1 MAGVAAGAMS
11 DEAAQRPASA
21 AVVERRLDDLV
32 RAHELRRRQ
41 LPRAIAVG
49 LLAGLIA
56 VAFRWSLSAVELA
69 RDRLTELAHG
79 WGLAGIAAPLALAI
93 GGAVLSTA
101 LVRRF
106 APEAGGSGIPHLK
119 AVFDHLRSLAWARV
133 LPVKFVGGVLAIG
146 GGLALG
152 REGPTIQM
160 GGAVG
165 QMVGGWLR
173 CTPRERRT
181 LIAAGAG
188 AGLSAA
194 FNAPL
199 AGLVFVLE
207 ELQRDFGAHVFAAT
221 LAASVTADIVARL
234 LMGQSP
240 VFRVTIDTIPELDLL
255 VLAGIVGVAAAL
267 GGVAFNR
274 GLLASLSAFDRL
286 RERFRLAPAMV
297 AGALVG
303 LTLWWAPALV
313 GTGHVLTTTMLAGD
327 LGAAA
332 LVGIFVVRFALTL
345 VSYGCGAPGGVFAP
359 MLILGGALGLAI
371 AAVAGAVLPLTP
383 NDVRAV
389 AVVGMAAY
397 FAAVV
402 RAPLTGI
409 VLMIEMT
416 GQYALILPLALA
428 SAVAFGTAE
437 WLRDPPLYRSLLE
450 RELRAARAAQPLAD
464 PLLLDLTIAAG
475 APFDGRRV
483 RDLALPPGAL
493 LVSIE
498 RGGAHLVPTAD
509 SLVGDGDRIHVIVA
523 PEAAAAVTLLRH
535 GAGA

>member
-1 MAGVAAGAMS
+1 M
-11 DEAAQRPASA
+11 
-21 AVVERRLDDLV
+21 VERRLDDLV

-49 LLAGLIA
+49 LVAGLIA
-56 VAFRWSLSAVELA
+56 VAFRWALRSAELG
-69 RDRLTELAHG
+69 RGELTALAHG
-79 WGLAGIAAPLALAI
+79 WGAPGIVVPLGLAI
-93 GGAVLSTA
+93 GGAVLSVV
-101 LVRRF
+101 LVRRW
-106 APEAGGSGIPHLK
+106 APEAAGSGIPHLK
-119 AVFDHLRSLAWARV
+119 AVFDHLRQLAWARV
-133 LPVKFVGGVLAIG
+133 LPVKFAGGVLAIG

-152 REGPTIQM
+152 REGPTVQM

-165 QMVGGWLR
+165 QMLGGWLR
-173 CTPRERRT
+173 ATPRERRT

-207 ELQRDFGAHVFAAT
+207 EMQRDFGAHVFAAT
-221 LAASVTADIVARL
+221 LAATVTADIVARL
-234 LMGQSP
+234 LMGQTP
-240 VFRVTIDTIPELDLL
+240 VFHVPIDAIPELELL
-255 VLAGIVGVAAAL
+255 LLAGVVGLVSAL
-267 GGVAFNR
+267 AGVAFNR
-274 GLLASLSAFDRL
+274 GLMASLTAFDRL
-286 RERFRLAPAMV
+286 RARAALAPAAV

-303 LTLWWAPALV
+303 LVLWWAPELV
-313 GTGHVLTTTMLAGD
+313 GSGGALMDTMLGGGLGATALLGIFALRFVLTLA
-327 LGAAA
+327 
-332 LVGIFVVRFALTL
+332 
-345 VSYGCGAPGGVFAP
+345 SYGCGAPGGVFAP
-359 MLILGGALGLAI
+359 MLILGAALGLAI
-371 AAVAGAVLPLTP
+371 AAVAGSVLPLTP

-428 SAVAFGTAE
+428 SAIAFGVAE
-437 WLRDPPLYRSLLE
+437 WMRDPPLYRALLG
-450 RELRAARAAQPLAD
+450 RELDAARAAQPLVE

-475 APFDGRRV
+475 APFDGLRV

-498 RGGAHLVPTAD
+498 RGGAHAVPTAD
-509 SLVGDGDRIHVIVA
+509 SVVGAGDRIHVIVA
-523 PEAAAAVTLLRH
+523 PDAGAAVGLLRD
-535 GAGA
+535 GAGS